1 MKTIEKVF
9 TLLYSTI
16 TFLFVVCTCVLIAFA
31 VTELW
36 SAVAPAADKT
46 FPQRFRSIL
55 ESIGL
60 LTIAVASLELG
71 QTILEEEVRRS
82 TQMSLPTRVRRFLSR
97 FMIVVIVS
105 LSIEFLVATF
115 ELIHQDPALL
125 PQAASI
131 GIGTAALLAAWGVF
145 IRFNRSAE
153 ELEPE
158 AIERVKREDSQML
171 RDDQSAEQG
180 RQP

>member
-1 MKTIEKVF
+1 MKIIQTLFSLAYGAI
-9 TLLYSTI
+9 TLL
-16 TFLFVVCTCVLIAFA
+16 FAVAALVLLAFA
-31 VTELW
+31 GLELW
-36 SAVAPAADKT
+36 QAVAPTEEVDVRD
-46 FPQRFRSIL
+46 RFNSVL

-71 QTILEEEVRRS
+71 QTILEEEVQRS
-82 TQMSLPTRVRRFLSR
+82 TQISLPTRVRRFLSR

-115 ELIHQDPALL
+115 QLLHDDPAQL

-131 GIGTAALLAAWGVF
+131 GIATAALLAAWGVF
-145 IRFNRSAE
+145 IRLNRSAE

-158 AIERVKREDSQML
+158 AIEQVKRED
-171 RDDQSAEQG
+171 AELE
-180 RQP
+180 